1 MAFGSNDKLVGAFRF
16 VNRIPET
23 VELKTYQTWR
33 SQGYQVKK
41 GEHSKYSTMLW
52 VCGKFK
58 KEMPQPESGET
69 TENPNPEEMR
79 KKGFVLKKCFFF
91 TQEQVEKIK
100 SNN

>member
-1 MAFGSNDKLVGAFRF
+1 MAFGSNDKLMGVFRF

-23 VELKTYQTWR
+23 VELKTYQTWKA
-33 SQGYQVKK
+33 QGYQVKK

-58 KEMPQPESGET
+58 KEIPQPETNESEV
-69 TENPNPEEMR
+69 NPEDMR

-100 SNN
+100 NKSNN